1 MNSRISKLSQR
12 GGRVGVTTW
21 TAWAL
26 LMAVLL
32 VPTGC
37 GTDAQARSPLANARE
52 SEEALVEAV
61 LEALAV
67 EDREALQGFLV
78 SRSEYEGR
86 LWPQLPDREHTTFGF
101 VWGLNEVNSRKGL
114 SQLLSQYGGMQ
125 LELVGLTFPSEPEV
139 YDDFTLHFDVQ
150 VKVRRTDTGDE
161 GVLPSFDVFV
171 EYGDVWKLLNYDE
184 L

>member
-1 MNSRISKLSQR
+1 MNSQINKLSRPRPQL
-12 GGRVGVTTW
+12 GLSGPMGWVV
-21 TAWAL
+21 

-32 VPTGC
+32 APLGC

-61 LEALAV
+61 LEALALG
-67 EDREALQGFLV
+67 DREALQGFLV

-86 LWPQLPDREHTTFGF
+86 LWPHMPDREHTTFGF

-114 SQLLSQYGGMQ
+114 GQLLSQYGGVQ
-125 LELVGLTFPSEPEV
+125 LEFVELTFPSEPEV
-139 YDDFTLHFDVQ
+139 YDDFTLHFI
-150 VKVRRTDTGDE
+150 
-161 GVLPSFDVFV
+161 LPSFDVFV

>member
-1 MNSRISKLSQR
+1 M
-12 GGRVGVTTW
+12 GWVV
-21 TAWAL
+21 

-32 VPTGC
+32 APLGC

-61 LEALAV
+61 LEALALG
-67 EDREALQGFLV
+67 DREALQGFLV

-86 LWPQLPDREHTTFGF
+86 LWPHMPDREHTTFGF

-114 SQLLSQYGGMQ
+114 GQLLSQYGGVQ
-125 LELVGLTFPSEPEV
+125 LEFVELTFPSEPEV

-150 VKVRRTDTGDE
+150 VKVRRADTGEE
-161 GVLPSFDVFV
+161 GILPSFDVFV